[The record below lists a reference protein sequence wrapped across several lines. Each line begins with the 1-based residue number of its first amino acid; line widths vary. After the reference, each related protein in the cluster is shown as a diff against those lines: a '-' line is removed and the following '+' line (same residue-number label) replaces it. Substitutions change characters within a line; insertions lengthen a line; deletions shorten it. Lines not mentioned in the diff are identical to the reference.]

1 MYIVPLME
9 QLNLPDDVSAKAN
22 PKSTTGRLDIFTR
35 LICDYGTEF
44 ERVPAGYKGRLYA
57 EVVPRTFTVI
67 LAEGIRLNQLR
78 FVRGNPPSW
87 DGTLTKLHTEENLI
101 YSAGS
106 DGSPTGGEDLGDNL
120 RLKMD

>member
-22 PKSTTGRLDIFTR
+22 PKSTTGRLGIFTR

-44 ERVPAGYKGRLYA
+44 KQVPGRVQRQAIRRSRTAHIYSHSSQRIGLNRL
-57 EVVPRTFTVI
+57 
-67 LAEGIRLNQLR
+67 RL
-78 FVRGNPPSW
+78 VRGNPPSW
-87 DGTLTKLHTEENLI
+87 DGTLAKLHTEESLI

-106 DGSPTGGEDLGDNL
+106 DGSPTGGESLADNL